1 MHTTGK
7 RLLAVILAA
16 LMLFTAVPMGALAA
30 ITQNTPEYN
39 KEILNALTG
48 LVGSETEAQD
58 YYEVLQNYGLL
69 DEDGNAVES
78 WSIMMDG
85 EEITADELREI
96 LSGDYDPDK
105 HIYVDGTFV
114 TLSDVK
120 TMLEIEDYIAYI
132 RDTYYSDGEWT
143 QEQIDS
149 YQSLMTQ
156 VQSRGITLLGA
167 NPSLVGASGVNHG
180 ARVSVTQD
188 ATSGN
193 TVTFNVSLSG
203 ASSGQVVSFDWKALS
218 GSRPVTGTTSGT
230 VTLTANSSGTASA
243 NFNVSYERIGC
254 DIQFEDP
261 NPDPDATDPIYTEN
275 PNPVRTAEKTVFY
288 VNCLNLK
295 NALFSANEKETIGI
309 ACQTEG
315 TVESGCFPTV
325 NDINTSICSFRDVT
339 LSSGNVYSG
348 YNGTYTY
355 KEFPGLVSALRWGND
370 QSCKICQSGY
380 NFRLSYFL

>member
-120 TMLEIEDYIAYI
+120 
-132 RDTYYSDGEWT
+132 YSDKG
-143 QEQIDS
+143 S
-149 YQSLMTQ
+149 VNSSLSSS
-156 VQSRGITLLGA
+156 SRKRSA
-167 NPSLVGASGVNHG
+167 VPSDPSLDADTKPV
-180 ARVSVTQD
+180 QD
-188 ATSGN
+188 MP
-193 TVTFNVSLSG
+193 SG
-203 ASSGQVVSFDWKALS
+203 AL
-218 GSRPVTGTTSGT
+218 PTG
-230 VTLTANSSGTASA
+230 
-243 NFNVSYERIGC
+243 
-254 DIQFEDP
+254 
-261 NPDPDATDPIYTEN
+261 YT
-275 PNPVRTAEKTVFY
+275 
-288 VNCLNLK
+288 
-295 NALFSANEKETIGI
+295 
-309 ACQTEG
+309 
-315 TVESGCFPTV
+315 
-325 NDINTSICSFRDVT
+325 
-339 LSSGNVYSG
+339 
-348 YNGTYTY
+348 
-355 KEFPGLVSALRWGND
+355 
-370 QSCKICQSGY
+370 
-380 NFRLSYFL
+380 